1 MLFSLLLQNPL
12 AFFLVAAALVVSL
25 TFHEF
30 SHAFA
35 ADKLGDP
42 TARSLGRLTLD
53 PRAHLDKWGTLM
65 LIFAGIG
72 WGRPVPFNPMYLKH
86 PKRDSAIIALAGPC
100 ANFLLAGV
108 LAGVY
113 HLVSDFGGGGGLLGG
128 LVTVFLYFTILYNL
142 VLGFFNLIPIHPLD
156 GFKVVNGLL
165 PYELSLQWMQ
175 MAPYG
180 MYLLL
185 ILILTQSIGKMVN
198 PLVDFALKM
207 LEITSF

>member
-1 MLFSLLLQNPL
+1 MLFQNPL
-12 AFFLVAAALVVSL
+12 AFFLVAAALVISL

-30 SHAFA
+30 SHAFV

-72 WGRPVPFNPMYLKH
+72 WGRPVPFNPVYLKH
-86 PKRDSAIIALAGPC
+86 PKRDSAIIALAGPFS
-100 ANFLLAGV
+100 NFLLAGL

-113 HLVSDFGGGGGLLGG
+113 HLVSTSGAGLLGS

-185 ILILTQSIGKMVN
+185 ILILTQSIGRMVN
-198 PLVDFALKM
+198 PLVDLSLK
-207 LEITSF
+207 LLGIASF